1 MLTFARRKNILLK
14 NLLQPVMTIFK
25 TKITI
30 PLYLQ
35 ILIGMIAGILIG
47 FVAIRLNG
55 GLFVNNWIK
64 PWGQLFIR
72 LLQLIAIPLV
82 LISLIKGVTG
92 LKDISRLSR
101 IGGKTILI
109 YMGTTV
115 VAVVIGLCLGLII
128 KPGNYVNRDQVS
140 HLQIEY
146 QSVIEQKKEEAFST
160 QDQGPLR
167 FLFDIV
173 PNNVVSAASDNSK
186 MLQVIFFALFFGI
199 AALSLPPQKVEPV
212 IRIIDSLNDII
223 LCMVDYIIKFA
234 PWGVAALMAG
244 LVIDFNGD
252 ASIFSALGIYALTVI
267 FAMFILLLLF
277 YPSLIHFFTTINIKK
292 FIKTLYPVQL
302 FGFTTSSSAATLPV
316 TMETVE
322 RDLGV
327 SQEVSSFV
335 LPVGTTINMDGTSCY
350 QSIAI
355 LFIAQVLGIELSF
368 IQLLTVV
375 AMTILSSIG
384 TPAIPGGS
392 YVILTMVL
400 TSVGI
405 PAEGLALILGIDRP
419 LDMLR
424 TSVNV
429 TGDAAV
435 ATLIDQRTR

>member
-1 MLTFARRKNILLK
+1 
-14 NLLQPVMTIFK
+14 MTLFK
-25 TKITI
+25 KKISI

-35 ILIGMIAGILIG
+35 ILIGMIAGIIIG
-47 FVAIRLNG
+47 FTALTLNSE
-55 GLFVNNWIK
+55 LFITQWIK

-82 LISLIKGVTG
+82 LFSLIKGVTG
-92 LKDISRLSR
+92 LKDIGRLSR

-109 YMGTTV
+109 YMATTV
-115 VAVVIGLCLGLII
+115 IAVIIGIGMGLIV
-128 KPGNYVNRDQVS
+128 KPGNLVNRDQVK
-140 HLQIEY
+140 HLQANY
-146 QSVIEQKKEEAFST
+146 QSVVEEKKQEAAIT
-160 QDQGPLR
+160 QDKGPLN
-167 FLFDIV
+167 FLNDII
-173 PNNVVSAASDNSK
+173 PNNIVSATADNSK

-199 AALSLPPQKVEPV
+199 AALSIPPEKVTPV
-212 IRIIDSLNDII
+212 LRFIDGMNDII
-223 LCMVDYIIKFA
+223 LRMVDYIVMLA

-244 LVIDFNGD
+244 LVCDFGGD
-252 ASIFSALGIYALTVI
+252 TSIFSALGVYALTVVA
-267 FAMFILLLLF
+267 AMFILLLLF
-277 YPSLIHFFTTINIKK
+277 YPVLIHFFTNIHIRK
-292 FIKTLYPVQL
+292 FIRTLYPVQL
-302 FGFTTSSSAATLPV
+302 FAFTTSSSAATLPV

-322 RDLGV
+322 RDLNV

-335 LPVGTTINMDGTSCY
+335 LPIGTTINMDGTSCY

-355 LFIAQVLGIELSF
+355 LFIAQVLGIDLSF
-368 IQLLTVV
+368 TQLLTII

-429 TGDAAV
+429 TGDATV
-435 ATLIDQRTR
+435 ATLVDQQTK

>member
-1 MLTFARRKNILLK
+1 
-14 NLLQPVMTIFK
+14 MTIFK

-277 YPSLIHFFTTINIKK
+277 YPSLIHLFTTINIKK

-327 SQEVSSFV
+327 SKEVSSFV

>member
-1 MLTFARRKNILLK
+1 
-14 NLLQPVMTIFK
+14 MTLFK
-25 TKITI
+25 KKISI

-35 ILIGMIAGILIG
+35 ILIGMIAGIILG
-47 FVAIRLNG
+47 FIAIALNSER
-55 GLFVNNWIK
+55 FITQWIK

-82 LISLIKGVTG
+82 LFSLIKGVTG
-92 LKDISRLSR
+92 LKDIGRLSR

-109 YMGTTV
+109 YMATTV
-115 VAVVIGLCLGLII
+115 IAVVIGIGMGLIV
-128 KPGNYVNRDQVS
+128 KPGNLVNRDQVK
-140 HLQIEY
+140 HLQANY
-146 QSVIEQKKEEAFST
+146 QSVVEEKKQEAAIT
-160 QDQGPLR
+160 QDKGPLN
-167 FLFDIV
+167 FLNDII
-173 PNNVVSAASDNSK
+173 PNNIVSATADNSK

-199 AALSLPPQKVEPV
+199 AALSIPPEKVAPV
-212 IRIIDSLNDII
+212 LRFIDGMNDII
-223 LCMVDYIIKFA
+223 LRMVDYIVMLT

-244 LVIDFNGD
+244 LVCDFGGD
-252 ASIFSALGIYALTVI
+252 ASIFSALGVYALTVVA
-267 FAMFILLLLF
+267 AMFILLLLF
-277 YPSLIHFFTTINIKK
+277 YPALIHFFTNIHIRK
-292 FIKTLYPVQL
+292 FIRTLYPVQL
-302 FGFTTSSSAATLPV
+302 FAFTTSSSAATLPV

-322 RDLGV
+322 RDLNV

-335 LPVGTTINMDGTSCY
+335 LPIGTTINMDGTSCY

-355 LFIAQVLGIELSF
+355 LFIAQVLGIDLSF
-368 IQLLTVV
+368 TQLLTII

-429 TGDAAV
+429 TGDATV
-435 ATLIDQRTR
+435 ATLVDQQTK